1 MDGYGRQLTVLC
13 RIARRFDSTLRA
25 AESTPTDGIRLIAVN
40 KPHLNVV
47 CLFALPDDATSF
59 TDINALNVALA
70 ARFGVRDVL
79 SIQGYDFL
87 VSHTI
92 ISQDLPYIERQ
103 PQLTHLEH
111 NAEAIDVLRL
121 VFMNRWVEKKEIS
134 GRTYLEE
141 FHETL
146 LTEAARIWKEIRS
159 ESDDAWV
166 RAR

>member
-1 MDGYGRQLTVLC
+1 M
-13 RIARRFDSTLRA
+13 
-25 AESTPTDGIRLIAVN
+25 
-40 KPHLNVV
+40 
-47 CLFALPDDATSF
+47 
-59 TDINALNVALA
+59 ALA
-70 ARFGVRDVL
+70 GRFGVRDVL
-79 SIQGYDFL
+79 SIQGYDYL

-103 PQLTHLEH
+103 SQLTNLEH

-146 LTEAARIWKEIRS
+146 LAEAARIWKEIRS
-159 ESDDAWV
+159 ERDDAWV